1 MEYTIKKGDS
11 LWSIS
16 KKTLGKGARWTE
28 IAQANGLKQNSLL
41 LPGKKIIIP
50 DDNAKPVE
58 DPKKIEI

>member
-1 MEYTIKKGDS
+1 MEYTIKRGDS

-41 LPGKKIIIP
+41 IP
-50 DDNAKPVE
+50 
-58 DPKKIEI
+58 